1 VLYEPPAAAALAAA
15 MQGLGVFFCEGI
27 WFLGILLLL
36 EKQTMW
42 VVFGHS
48 SQ

>member
-1 VLYEPPAAAALAAA
+1 MHEPAAAAA

-27 WFLGILLLL
+27 WFFGILLLL
-36 EKQTMW
+36 EKQTMLV